1 MKIEYKDRKYSQI
14 PYADVEYNVTVMCED
29 DGVHFPFF
37 TYSGFVVLKDDEVN
51 KTEQEIYDAVV
62 EHAMAHYKEHNFVT
76 IEEQMEDPAFK
87 GIEISVTKTTYFSKI
102 IKIKK

>member
-1 MKIEYKDRKYSQI
+1 MKIEYKDSKYSQR
-14 PYADVEYNVTVMCED
+14 PYTDVEYNVTVICED
-29 DGVHFPFF
+29 DGAHSPYF
-37 TYSGFVVLKDDEVN
+37 TYSGFVLLKDDEVN

-87 GIEISVTKTTYFSKI
+87 GIEISVTKTMYFSKV